1 MFKNLPFLELF
12 DPENFDKIGNLKTL
26 LKDTNLKKV
35 VDLFDKILQYNSLE
49 SCDINTR
56 KYHDTISNQSYL

>member
-1 MFKNLPFLELF
+1 MFQNKPFLEIF

-26 LKDTNLKKV
+26 FDGKNLEKIV
-35 VDLFDKILQYNSLE
+35 NLFDKVFQHNSLE

-56 KYHDTISNQSYL
+56 KYHDTISNQQYL